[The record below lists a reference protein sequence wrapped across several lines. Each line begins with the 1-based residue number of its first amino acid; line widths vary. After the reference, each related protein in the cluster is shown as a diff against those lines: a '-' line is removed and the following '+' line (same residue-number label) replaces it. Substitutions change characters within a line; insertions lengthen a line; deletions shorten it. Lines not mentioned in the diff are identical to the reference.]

1 MSVRE
6 KNRKRKREARKGEN
20 RGQGGWRGERR
31 RRTRERKGSCG
42 GRLRNDREKEG
53 ERERVRNGVRGGR
66 DAGRRSVGYRSVR
79 VLLQRP
85 TGQRITRN
93 SRLDSAEFERA
104 PADLAFLHRFAS
116 LCFALASPRLAS
128 PLLSSLVARL
138 SRCWYPL
145 GYRAFPA
152 VSPCVYEKLTAG
164 LPGRLPQPNRNSLL
178 RGSFERVAIRLWP
191 IR

>member
-116 LCFALASPRLAS
+116 LCFALASPRLSS
-128 PLLSSLVARL
+128 PLLSSPLL
-138 SRCWYPL
+138 SSPL
-145 GYRAFPA
+145 
-152 VSPCVYEKLTAG
+152 S
-164 LPGRLPQPNRNSLL
+164 L
-178 RGSFERVAIRLWP
+178 RGSLVVGIHWDTARSPPSLPVSTRSLQPGYPADSRN
-191 IR
+191 

>member
-1 MSVRE
+1 M
-6 KNRKRKREARKGEN
+6 
-20 RGQGGWRGERR
+20 
-31 RRTRERKGSCG
+31 
-42 GRLRNDREKEG
+42 
-53 ERERVRNGVRGGR
+53 RGGR

-116 LCFALASPRLAS
+116 LCFALALPRFAS
-128 PLLSSLVARL
+128 PLLSSPLSCCESLSLLVPTGIPRT
-138 SRCWYPL
+138 
-145 GYRAFPA
+145 AFPA

-164 LPGRLPQPNRNSLL
+164 LPARLPQPNRNSPL
-178 RGSFERVAIRLWP
+178 RGSFGRVTSRLRPTRRGEIEGRERILQIRQTTL
-191 IR
+191 I